1 MKQMSDIILETIGL
15 VHTYPGGTTAL
26 KGVDLQVKRGEQ
38 VSIIGQNG
46 SGKTTMV
53 RHFNGLLRPTEGKVI
68 VDSQDSKDLSIGQL
82 SRKVGYVFQNP
93 SHQIFCTTVLEE
105 LEVGPKN
112 LKLPKDAYMPI
123 MERVI
128 DMLDLKPILS
138 ENPLLLDYTTK
149 KMVTLGSV
157 LVFNPEVLIMDEPTG
172 GLDEGGRRLLSHVT
186 EMLQAEGHTLL
197 MISHDMDYVAEHSQR
212 IVVMAEGQILDD
224 GTPKDIFSHIE
235 QLRCAKIE
243 APQITQ
249 LDTLLDPTRHNLS
262 LSVSDFVNKFK
273 PDWRK

>member
-1 MKQMSDIILETIGL
+1 MHNIVLETARL

-26 KGVDLQVKRGEQ
+26 KGVDLQIRKGEQ

-53 RHFNGLLRPTEGKVI
+53 RHFNGLLRPTDGKVF
-68 VDSQDSKDLSIGQL
+68 VDGQDTKDFSIGQL
-82 SRKVGYVFQNP
+82 SKKVGYVFQNP
-93 SHQIFCTTVLEE
+93 NHQIFCTTVQEE

-112 LKLPKDAYMPI
+112 LKLSKDDYMPVV
-123 MERVI
+123 ERVI
-128 DMLDLKPILS
+128 DLLDLKPILT

-157 LVFNPEVLIMDEPTG
+157 LVFNPDVLIMDEPTG
-172 GLDEGGRRLLSHVT
+172 GLDEGGRQLLRRIT
-186 EMLQAEGHTLL
+186 QLLQDEGHTLL

-212 IVVMAEGQILDD
+212 IIVMAEGQIIDD
-224 GTPKDIFSHIE
+224 GTPKDIFGHIE
-235 QLRCAKIE
+235 QLRSAKIE

-249 LDTLLDPTRHNLS
+249 LDTRLDPQRHNLS
-262 LSVSDFVNKFK
+262 LSVSDFVNKFQ
-273 PDWRK
+273 PNWRK